1 MLRRPGHPHPTA
13 LVAPAAMLNASLL
26 TFATL
31 IGIAAGPDTPPAP
44 GAPDAIP
51 PTATQDGSGSQAE
64 SAPTEP
70 AFDHGPWTEILEA
83 RVQGDRF
90 DYAGL
95 KRDRAGLDA
104 YLAQLEAVR
113 PEELRTWT
121 QDEQKAYFINAYNA
135 YVVSLV
141 VDNYPIKSIND
152 LTTKKVEVWNK
163 PFIPLGPHF
172 KSGRDTLSLNELE
185 HELLRKRYP
194 DARIHVAVN
203 CASEGCPPLR
213 AAAFTGEELDE
224 QLDEQARR
232 FVADS
237 ARMKLNQR
245 KKRLEVSKIFEWF
258 AEDFERD
265 AGSVQAWIQRYAPG
279 EASERKWIAKA
290 KLKYQEYSWKLNVV
304 KR

>member
-1 MLRRPGHPHPTA
+1 
-13 LVAPAAMLNASLL
+13 MLNASLL

-31 IGIAAGPDTPPAP
+31 IGLAAGPDAP
-44 GAPDAIP
+44 FGAPAAEIAAAASNAPAQDEPDAQEAP
-51 PTATQDGSGSQAE
+51 SQA
-64 SAPTEP
+64 EP
-70 AFDHGPWTEILEA
+70 AFDHGAWSEILEA

-95 KRDRAGLDA
+95 KRNRSGLDA
-104 YLAQLEAVR
+104 YLAQLEAVS
-113 PEELRTWT
+113 PEELRTWSK
-121 QDEQKAYFINAYNA
+121 DEQKAYFINAYNA

-141 VDNYPIKSIND
+141 VENYPLKSIND
-152 LTTKKVEVWNK
+152 LSTKKVEVWNK

-172 KSGRDTLSLNELE
+172 KSGRDNLSLNELE

-213 AAAFTGEELDE
+213 AAAFTGQDLDE

-237 ARMKLNQR
+237 ARMKLDQR

-279 EASERKWIAKA
+279 EASERQWIAKA
-290 KLKYQEYSWKLNVV
+290 KLKYREYSWKLNVL

>member
-1 MLRRPGHPHPTA
+1 
-13 LVAPAAMLNASLL
+13 MLNASLL
-26 TFATL
+26 TLASL
-31 IGIAAGPDTPPAP
+31 IGLAAGPDAPAP
-44 GAPDAIP
+44 ANALAPP
-51 PTATQDGSGSQAE
+51 PRAALVQEEAPEAE
-64 SAPTEP
+64 EP
-70 AFDHGPWTEILEA
+70 SFDHGAWTEILAE

-95 KRDRAGLDA
+95 KRDRTGLDG
-104 YLAQLEAVR
+104 YLAQLEAVE
-113 PEELRTWT
+113 PAGLRGWT
-121 QDEQKAYFINAYNA
+121 KDEQKAFFINAYNA

-141 VDNYPIKSIND
+141 VDNYPLKSIND
-152 LTTKKVEVWNK
+152 LSTKKVEVWNK
-163 PFIPLGPHF
+163 SFIPLGPHF
-172 KSGRDTLSLNELE
+172 ESGRETLSLNELE

-213 AAAFTGEELDE
+213 NAAFSGADLDE
-224 QLDEQARR
+224 QLNEQARR
-232 FVADS
+232 FVAD
-237 ARMKLNQR
+237 ADRMTLNQR

-279 EASERKWIAKA
+279 EEADRKWIGKA
-290 KLKYQEYSWKLNVV
+290 KLKYQEYSWKLNVL

>member
-1 MLRRPGHPHPTA
+1 
-13 LVAPAAMLNASLL
+13 MLNASLL
-26 TFATL
+26 TLATL
-31 IGIAAGPDTPPAP
+31 IGLAAGPGVPPGLPP
-44 GAPDAIP
+44 GIPAVDAATAITALP
-51 PTATQDGSGSQAE
+51 VAATQDQSGSQE
-64 SAPTEP
+64 APPRAEP
-70 AFDHGPWTEILEA
+70 AFDHGAWSEILEA

-95 KRDRAGLDA
+95 QRDRSGLDA
-104 YLAQLEAVR
+104 YLTQLEAVG

-121 QDEQKAYFINAYNA
+121 KDEQKAYFINAYNA

-141 VDNYPIKSIND
+141 VDSYPIKSIND
-152 LTTKKVEVWNK
+152 LSTKKVEVWNK

-172 KSGRDTLSLNELE
+172 KSGRESLSLNELE

-213 AAAFTGEELDE
+213 AAAFTGEDLGE

-237 ARMKLNQR
+237 ARMELNKR
-245 KKRLEVSKIFEWF
+245 KQRLEVSKIFEWF

-279 EASERKWIAKA
+279 DTSERKWIAKA
-290 KLKYQEYSWKLNVV
+290 KLQYQEYSWKLNVV